1 MAFKRMRPS
10 AMAALAATLVILASI
25 AQGALAFDKVEFAW
39 PFVGNL
45 KLDVTGTSDIT
56 FAETVQFT
64 TKVNMTLTLNAGAW
78 RHNLA
83 MSYVLKNGN
92 LPEEDLVKVGELG
105 LYLERWR
112 LVSTYE
118 KLTITAG
125 DTAAPNMLTDFMA
138 SSSLYGATV
147 QIGGNLPGV
156 LKDVS
161 YSLAGMGGK
170 NSASRGISSTTM
182 DVAGLGLELQY
193 LRNLKLGLSFVEGIR
208 TGTDANVG
216 SASLAYM
223 FDTGSLVLDGALSLE
238 DVSGDKGWFASVT
251 YSDNYAKKASLV
263 TNISYT
269 SSRFNKVSPVG
280 PPNGGTIYASAGLN
294 LQLTPAWK
302 GSESLSMRAKYSKD
316 NLEDDKPTSVQSF
329 EAGITYSA
337 SGFAPATSASAT
349 YTISAAANDL
359 EPKTVDSVKH
369 QLDLKYTNQQMINK
383 SRLTVNVALSPSAS
397 IDSAADN
404 LSLAMTSS
412 ASASLFM
419 SSTTLTGKA
428 EMKVSGNRNAG
439 TMSFAPSMDLT
450 VNTSFKKPAISVAAS
465 LKVSNSSTLKYAT
478 GTVTS
483 DVSYLDFAPSVTWK
497 INDSVSL
504 YAKYAGKLRFGSLIP
519 KPSWTDVF
527 STGVSFRL

>member
-1 MAFKRMRPS
+1 MALIRMRPS
-10 AMAALAATLVILASI
+10 KVAVVTAVMMLLASW
-25 AQGALAFDKVEFAW
+25 APGAIAFDKIEFAW

-45 KLDVTGTSDIT
+45 KLDITGTSDVT
-56 FAETVQFT
+56 FAETVQFA

-92 LPEEDLVKVGELG
+92 LPEEDIIKVGELG
-105 LYLERWR
+105 LFLERWR
-112 LVSTYE
+112 LVSTYG
-118 KLTITAG
+118 KLTVTAG
-125 DTAAPNMLTDFMA
+125 DTAAPNMLTGHMS

-147 QIGGNLPGV
+147 QVGGELPGT

-161 YSLAGMGGK
+161 YSLSGMGGK

-193 LRNLKLGLSFVEGIR
+193 LRSLKLGLAFVEGIR

-216 SASLAYM
+216 SGTLAYM
-223 FDTGSLVLDGALSLE
+223 FDTGSVVLDGALSLE
-238 DVSGDKGWFASVT
+238 EVSGNRGWFASLS
-251 YSDNYAKKASLV
+251 YSDYYAKKASF
-263 TNISYT
+263 NSSISYI

-280 PPNGGTIYASAGLN
+280 PPNGGTIDASAGLN
-294 LQLTPAWK
+294 LQLSPKWK
-302 GSESLSMRAKYSKD
+302 GSESLSMKARYSKD

-329 EAGITYSA
+329 EGGLTYSA
-337 SGFAPATSASAT
+337 SGFAPSTSASVA
-349 YTISAAANDL
+349 YTFTAASNDL

-383 SRLTVNVALSPSAS
+383 SRLTINLGISPTAS
-397 IDSAADN
+397 IDRATDN
-404 LSLAMTSS
+404 LNLSMASS
-412 ASASLFM
+412 ASATLFM
-419 SSTTLTGKA
+419 STTSITGKA

-450 VNTSFKKPAISVAAS
+450 VNTSFKKPAITIAAS

-478 GTVTS
+478 GTITN
-483 DVSYLDFAPSVTWK
+483 DVSYLDVAPSVTWK
-497 INDSVSL
+497 ISDSVSI
-504 YAKYAGKLRFGSLIP
+504 YAKYAGKLRFGSSVP
-519 KPSWTDVF
+519 NTTWTDVF
-527 STGVSFRL
+527 STGISFRL